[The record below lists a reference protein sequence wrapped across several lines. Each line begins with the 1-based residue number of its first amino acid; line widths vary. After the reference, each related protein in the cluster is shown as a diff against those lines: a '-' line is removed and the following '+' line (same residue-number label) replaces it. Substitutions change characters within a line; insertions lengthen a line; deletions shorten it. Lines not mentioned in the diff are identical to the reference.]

1 MTAPP
6 PIPRKGSSP
15 FLLIAL
21 VFVLV
26 AVAIH
31 VFANREPEQP
41 AAAPLTQLAIAVAGL
56 VSGALALAVSLGAL
70 IGPGRT
76 VQFHNLEWRA
86 VPNPPVTA
94 NAPTESAPPK

>member
-31 VFANREPEQP
+31 V
-41 AAAPLTQLAIAVAGL
+41 
-56 VSGALALAVSLGAL
+56 LAVSLGAL